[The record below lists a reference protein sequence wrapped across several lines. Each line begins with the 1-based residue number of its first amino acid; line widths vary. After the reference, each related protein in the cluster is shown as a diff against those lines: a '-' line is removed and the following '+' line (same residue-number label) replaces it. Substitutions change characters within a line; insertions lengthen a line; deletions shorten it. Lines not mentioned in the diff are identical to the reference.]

1 MGDGPM
7 ILCLDIGN
15 SHMHGGVFQGDI
27 LKLQFRMAS
36 KGGASSDEY
45 GLFLRAVLKEN
56 GLEPAKITAIA
67 LCTVVPEVLYSI
79 KSACQ
84 KYFSIEPFVLQAG
97 VKTGL
102 KIGYQNPQ
110 EVGADRIAGAIAG
123 SHMFPKHNLI
133 IIDLGTAI
141 TFCAVSAEKHYLGG
155 VIMPGLKMAM
165 QALAGGAS
173 KLGTVEITA
182 PDHTLGRN
190 TVHSIQSGLYYGTR
204 GAIKNIVA
212 NLSRDL
218 FNPQPPKVIATGG
231 FASLF
236 EADNLFDA
244 LVPDLVLKGLYLA
257 HQFNKTS

>member
-1 MGDGPM
+1 M

-15 SHMHGGVFQGDI
+15 SHLHGGVFQGDV

-36 KGGASSDEY
+36 KSGASSDEY
-45 GLFLRAVLKEN
+45 GLFLRAALREN
-56 GLEPAKITAIA
+56 NLRHNDIKAIA
-67 LCTVVPEVLYSI
+67 LCTVVPEVLYSV

-84 KYFSIEPFVLQAG
+84 KYFAIEPFVLQAG

-110 EVGADRIAGAIAG
+110 EVGADRIAGAIAA
-123 SHMFPKHNLI
+123 SHLFPNENLI
-133 IIDLGTAI
+133 IIDMGTAI
-141 TFCAVSAEKHYLGG
+141 TCCAVSAQKQYLGG

-182 PDHTLGRN
+182 PEHTLGRN

-204 GAIKNIVA
+204 GGIKEIVSS
-212 NLSRDL
+212 LSRDL
-218 FNPQPPKVIATGG
+218 FPQQPPSVIATGG
-231 FASLF
+231 FVSLF
-236 EADNLFDA
+236 KTSNLFDKT
-244 LVPDLVLKGLYLA
+244 VPDLVLKGLCLA
-257 HQFNKTS
+257 QQLNTQH

>member
-1 MGDGPM
+1 M

-15 SHMHGGVFQGDI
+15 SHMHGGVFQGNT

-45 GLFLRAVLKEN
+45 GVFLRSALREN
-56 GLEPAKITAIA
+56 GLEPTMISAIA

-84 KYFSIEPFVLQAG
+84 KYFSLEPFVLQAG

-110 EVGADRIAGAIAG
+110 EVGADRIAAAVAG
-123 SHMFPKHNLI
+123 SHLFPKENLI

-141 TFCAVSAEKHYLGG
+141 TFCAVSAKKHYQGG

-173 KLGTVEITA
+173 KLGTVEINA
-182 PDHTLGRN
+182 PNPILGRN
-190 TVHSIQSGLYYGTR
+190 TVHSIQSGLFYGTQ

-212 NLSRDL
+212 KLSHDL
-218 FNPQPPKVIATGG
+218 FSQQPPKIIATGG

-236 EADNLFDA
+236 EADKLFDFI
-244 LVPDLVLKGLYLA
+244 VPDLVLKGLYLA
-257 HQFNKTS
+257 HQMNTTH